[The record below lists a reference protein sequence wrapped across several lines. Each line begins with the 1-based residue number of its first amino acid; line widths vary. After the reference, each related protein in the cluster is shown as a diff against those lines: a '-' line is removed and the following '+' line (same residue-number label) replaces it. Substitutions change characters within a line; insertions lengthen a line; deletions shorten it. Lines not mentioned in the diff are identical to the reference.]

1 MYFVYLLQ
9 SKKDKKYYIG
19 QTDDIDK
26 RLKYHNEGKV
36 KSTQSRRP
44 FILIGYEEYKTRNE
58 ARYREYE
65 LKKSAWKRK
74 KLISKFKN
82 NNRYEKQNNK

>member
-9 SKKDKKYYIG
+9 SKKDNNYYIG
-19 QTDDIDK
+19 QTDNIEK
-26 RLKYHNEGKV
+26 RFKFHNEGKV

-44 FILIGYEEYKTRNE
+44 FVLIGYEEYKTRNE
-58 ARYREYE
+58 VRYREYE

-74 KLISKFKN
+74 KFIKKLTSEYDE
-82 NNRYEKQNNK
+82 R